1 MSKLT
6 TEQYLLLSKVAYSDF
21 SKVDVDNPK
30 VSTLTHLS
38 TLKTT
43 NFNLSKLRNETTSV
57 LSDYKNYTTNA
68 ESAIYKTG
76 AFQSLQSWWLVDFEQ
91 KTLQLLT

>member
-6 TEQYLLLSKVAYSDF
+6 TEQYLLLSKAAYSDF

-38 TLKTT
+38 TLDT
-43 NFNLSKLRNETTSV
+43 NHQSLESANSNKKSLLKDYIDGDLSKPNI
-57 LSDYKNYTTNA
+57 
-68 ESAIYKTG
+68 IYKTG
-76 AFQSLQSWWLVDFEQ
+76 ALQSLQSWRLVDFEQ
-91 KTLQLLT
+91 KTPQLLT